1 MKWHSQHAQESRRNV
16 SEIATTHSD
25 EEELAKGDT
34 DSHPDAGELQVDAT
48 MANLQFWCENAD
60 TLRKIKGDIKATNN
74 RIDEA
79 DIRISEMEEK
89 VQGLEDA
96 TRELLK
102 LQAKMEEKLTDQVG
116 QARHNNIRIHGIE
129 EGSENNSTSLMV
141 FVENLLKEKLEL
153 SHDNDLRIERVH
165 RALGLNPPAESL
177 PRSIVVKFARCKPK
191 EEILQQ
197 VWRKKGGLYKKK
209 RTECLW
215 TMTMLRKS

>member
-1 MKWHSQHAQESRRNV
+1 MLFSSVICVFTFCFWKLIKVNSTLCLRNPLKFFCAAYLMAAEPGSKSMGSIHNMPRKSRRNV

-25 EEELAKGDT
+25 KEELAEGDP
-34 DSHPDAGELQVDAT
+34 DSHPAAGELQVDAT

-79 DIRISEMEEK
+79 DIRISETEEK
-89 VQGLEDA
+89 VQGLEEA

-116 QARHNNIRIHGIE
+116 QARRNNIRIHGIE

-141 FVENLLKEKLEL
+141 FVENLLK
-153 SHDNDLRIERVH
+153 
-165 RALGLNPPAESL
+165 
-177 PRSIVVKFARCKPK
+177 F
-191 EEILQQ
+191 
-197 VWRKKGGLYKKK
+197 
-209 RTECLW
+209 CLT
-215 TMTMLRKS
+215 TMTSGLSVRTVH